1 MTVIGASSGSVSLC
15 GPLPHGSLPLC
26 FCDLRHRVVWNFISI
41 VSVNVV
47 RVNSYMN
54 CPFYPACLEIGITI
68 NELYFAPERAVFGVV
83 GVHETAE
90 VCVLASQISLL
101 LDSLLHRSTSFAIK
115 TFPHSQGIL

>member
-1 MTVIGASSGSVSLC
+1 MH
-15 GPLPHGSLPLC
+15 LPDQCPQVVRCRTAPLPLC

-41 VSVNVV
+41 VAVNVV
-47 RVNSYMN
+47 RVNSHMN
-54 CPFYPACLEIGITI
+54 CPFNPACLEIGITI
-68 NELYFAPERAVFGVV
+68 NELYFAPERAVIGVV

-101 LDSLLHRSTSFAIK
+101 LESLLHRSTSFAIN